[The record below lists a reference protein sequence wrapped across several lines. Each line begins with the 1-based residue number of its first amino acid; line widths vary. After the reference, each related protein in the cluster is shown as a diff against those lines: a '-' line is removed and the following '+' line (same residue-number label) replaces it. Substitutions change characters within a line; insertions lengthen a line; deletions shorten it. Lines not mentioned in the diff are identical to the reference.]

1 MRTASRTAAA
11 AIVACILSFVPGFGV
26 HAAELKVLGTGTQT
40 APFKELI
47 PQFERATGHKVVAEY
62 AATPQVMK
70 KIQEG
75 AAFDVVVMIDTPMK
89 DSANQQH
96 FAPGPRPPISS
107 VGLGAAVRA
116 GAPKPDIATPEAFKQ
131 TLLKAKSVAIL
142 PESVNGKHFLAVFDR
157 MGIAEEMKARIKAQN
172 APPDVPQAV
181 AKGEAELALFVSN
194 LLIGVP
200 GVDYAGPVPAQFDQ
214 NLVFAA
220 AVGAKAKEPE
230 AAKAFIAH
238 LTTPAAAAVMQ
249 ANGMQA
255 P

>member
-1 MRTASRTAAA
+1 MMKSCLAGCL
-11 AIVACILSFVPGFGV
+11 VAVGLFVSPAQ
-26 HAAELKVLGTGTQT
+26 AAELKVLATGAHTG
-40 APFKELI
+40 AFKELI
-47 PQFERATGHKVVAEY
+47 PQFEQATGHKVVAEY

-75 AAFDVVVMIDTPMK
+75 AAFDVVVIIDTPMK
-89 DSANQQH
+89 DPANQQY
-96 FAPGPRPPISS
+96 FAAGPRPPVSS

-116 GAPKPDIATPEAFKQ
+116 GAPKPDISTPEAFKQ

-142 PESVNGKHFLAVFDR
+142 PESINGKHFLAVFDR
-157 MGIAEEMKARIKAQN
+157 LGIGAEMQAKIKPQN
-172 APPDVPQAV
+172 APADVAPAV
-181 AKGEAELALFVSN
+181 AKGEAELALFISN

-220 AVGAKAKEPE
+220 AISAKAKEPE

-238 LTTPAAAAVMQ
+238 LTTPAAAAVMK